1 MIQLIIRSSLIAIT
15 LTLFSASCT
24 NRPKDSFEDNV
35 ITVNDA
41 NLSGFEFSKRLVRK
55 FIEQDIKYPKQEIMT
70 VLKKQIIEDFILQAI
85 FEDFARSENIL
96 VKKDLLDEEF
106 NKFKAG
112 YPDTDSFE
120 IFLNE
125 SGQTKNT
132 FRDSLKEKILRDLVK
147 TKLFEKQKFEVV
159 TKEIQDYYNTNK
171 SSFQRE
177 EQIELKQILFEAEED
192 GVRIKEL
199 LKKTNN
205 KNFETLATKYSLGP
219 EKAVGGDIGWVNV
232 NSYSAFTEA
241 AQTGKGNVT
250 DIIRSENG
258 FHIFKVVDKRKATLL
273 TLKEVEAQISKQLLN
288 QKQADFLNSWIKEKV
303 KTSKV
308 KLNEKLISNISV
320 NRPINL

>member
-1 MIQLIIRSSLIAIT
+1 MIRLIKSSSQFVLI
-15 LTLFSASCT
+15 LVLFLASCT

-35 ITVNDA
+35 ITVNEA

-70 VLKKQIIEDFILQAI
+70 VLKKQIIEDFILQAV
-85 FEDFARSENIL
+85 FEEYASNENIL
-96 VKKDLLDEEF
+96 VKKDQLDEEF

-132 FRDSLKEKILRDLVK
+132 FRDGLKEKILRDLVK
-147 TKLFEKQKFEVV
+147 AKLFDEQKFKVE
-159 TKEIQDYYNTNK
+159 TKEIQDYYNANK
-171 SSFQRE
+171 STFQRE
-177 EQIELKQILFEAEED
+177 EQIKLKQILFEAEED

-241 AQTGKGNVT
+241 DKTSTGNVT

-273 TLKEVEAQISKQLLN
+273 PLKEVEDQISKQLLN
-288 QKQADFLNSWIKEKV
+288 QKQTDFLNSWIKEKV
-303 KTSKV
+303 NASKV
-308 KLNEKLISNISV
+308 NLNEKLINNISV